1 MITGPLEDFPTTALS
16 FFFFFCL
23 SFEFSLS
30 TQRNF
35 YAPKQ
40 IGYILEGIGVVLG
53 LDCSPPRRYITS
65 ETLASDMLRICTSP
79 PEAVADL
86 PASDAIE
93 TELETSDNN
102 RQLSS
107 SQNENESETIATSG
121 CVRRIV
127 KSTHLDDHQRAKK
140 TETTVIMPK
149 NLVALA
155 DHIDDDED
163 EEDDNNLEWSPR
175 SAQSIPSLLDD
186 ENAAKMA
193 RHDRSNSD
201 LTFEPC
207 LDASI
212 IETSQGLFVPH
223 LTPEE
228 DGHAEPAPLLH
239 RCTTPPTIGKGR
251 GKGNADTDITAA
263 ATVTPP
269 TTPESSHR
277 SSSMIMQ
284 EDSDD
289 ADECYGSTTN
299 SSSAKTPKRSN
310 RGKSNNI
317 NSPGEIIFNEIQRK
331 KSLQIKNFFRR
342 LAKSVRKG

>member
-1 MITGPLEDFPTTALS
+1 
-16 FFFFFCL
+16 
-23 SFEFSLS
+23 
-30 TQRNF
+30 
-35 YAPKQ
+35 
-40 IGYILEGIGVVLG
+40 
-53 LDCSPPRRYITS
+53 
-65 ETLASDMLRICTSP
+65 MLRICTSP
-79 PEAVADL
+79 PEAVMEL
-86 PASDAIE
+86 PASNAME
-93 TELETSDNN
+93 TELETSHNNN
-102 RQLSS
+102 RQQSS
-107 SQNENESETIATSG
+107 SQNENESDTITSG

-127 KSTHLDDHQRAKK
+127 KSTHLDDHQRTKK

-149 NLVALA
+149 HLVALA
-155 DHIDDDED
+155 DHIDDDDDED
-163 EEDDNNLEWSPR
+163 EEDDNLEWSPR

-186 ENAAKMA
+186 ENATKMA

-201 LTFEPC
+201 LTLEPC

-223 LTPEE
+223 LIPEE
-228 DGHAEPAPLLH
+228 GGHVEPAPLLR
-239 RCTTPPTIGKGR
+239 RCTTPPTIGKGK
-251 GKGNADTDITAA
+251 GKGKVNADTDITAA

-289 ADECYGSTTN
+289 AGECYSSTTN
-299 SSSAKTPKRSN
+299 SSSTKTPKRSN
-310 RGKSNNI
+310 RSKSNNI
-317 NSPGEIIFNEIQRK
+317 NSPCEVIYNEIQRK

>member
-1 MITGPLEDFPTTALS
+1 
-16 FFFFFCL
+16 
-23 SFEFSLS
+23 
-30 TQRNF
+30 
-35 YAPKQ
+35 
-40 IGYILEGIGVVLG
+40 
-53 LDCSPPRRYITS
+53 
-65 ETLASDMLRICTSP
+65 MLRICTSP
-79 PEAVADL
+79 PEAVMEL
-86 PASDAIE
+86 PASNAME
-93 TELETSDNN
+93 TELEMSHNNNN
-102 RQLSS
+102 RQQSS
-107 SQNENESETIATSG
+107 SQNENESDTITSG

-127 KSTHLDDHQRAKK
+127 KSTHLDDHQRTKK

-149 NLVALA
+149 HLVALA
-155 DHIDDDED
+155 DHIDDDDED
-163 EEDDNNLEWSPR
+163 EEDDNLEWSPR

-186 ENAAKMA
+186 ENATKMA

-201 LTFEPC
+201 LTLEPC

-223 LTPEE
+223 LIPEE
-228 DGHAEPAPLLH
+228 GGHVEPAPLLR
-239 RCTTPPTIGKGR
+239 RCTTPPTIGKGK
-251 GKGNADTDITAA
+251 GKVNADTDITAA

-289 ADECYGSTTN
+289 AGECYSSTTN
-299 SSSAKTPKRSN
+299 SSSTKTPKRSN
-310 RGKSNNI
+310 RSKSNNI
-317 NSPGEIIFNEIQRK
+317 NSPCEVIYNEIQRK

>member
-1 MITGPLEDFPTTALS
+1 
-16 FFFFFCL
+16 
-23 SFEFSLS
+23 
-30 TQRNF
+30 
-35 YAPKQ
+35 
-40 IGYILEGIGVVLG
+40 
-53 LDCSPPRRYITS
+53 
-65 ETLASDMLRICTSP
+65 MLRICTSP
-79 PEAVADL
+79 PEAVMEL
-86 PASDAIE
+86 PASNAME
-93 TELETSDNN
+93 TELETSHNNN
-102 RQLSS
+102 RQQSS
-107 SQNENESETIATSG
+107 SQNENESDTITSG

-127 KSTHLDDHQRAKK
+127 KSTHLDDHQRTKK

-149 NLVALA
+149 HLVALA
-155 DHIDDDED
+155 DHIDDDDED
-163 EEDDNNLEWSPR
+163 EEDDNLEWSPR

-186 ENAAKMA
+186 ENATKMA

-201 LTFEPC
+201 LTLEPC

-223 LTPEE
+223 LIPEE
-228 DGHAEPAPLLH
+228 GGHVEPAPLLR
-239 RCTTPPTIGKGR
+239 RCTTPPTIGKGK
-251 GKGNADTDITAA
+251 GKGKVNADTDITAA

-289 ADECYGSTTN
+289 AGECYSSTTN
-299 SSSAKTPKRSN
+299 SSSTKTPKRSN
-310 RGKSNNI
+310 RSKSNII
-317 NSPGEIIFNEIQRK
+317 NSPCEVIYNEIQRK

>member
-1 MITGPLEDFPTTALS
+1 
-16 FFFFFCL
+16 
-23 SFEFSLS
+23 
-30 TQRNF
+30 
-35 YAPKQ
+35 
-40 IGYILEGIGVVLG
+40 
-53 LDCSPPRRYITS
+53 
-65 ETLASDMLRICTSP
+65 MLRICTSP
-79 PEAVADL
+79 PEAVVEL

-93 TELETSDNN
+93 TELEMSDDNN
-102 RQLSS
+102 RQLSPS
-107 SQNENESETIATSG
+107 PNENESETIATSG
-121 CVRRIV
+121 CIRRIV
-127 KSTHLDDHQRAKK
+127 KSTQHAKK

-163 EEDDNNLEWSPR
+163 EEDNNLEWSPR

-186 ENAAKMA
+186 ENAAKTA

-228 DGHAEPAPLLH
+228 VGHTEPAPLLR
-239 RCTTPPTIGKGR
+239 RCTTPPTIGKGKGKGK

-299 SSSAKTPKRSN
+299 SSSTKTPKRSN
-310 RGKSNNI
+310 RGRNNI

>member
-1 MITGPLEDFPTTALS
+1 
-16 FFFFFCL
+16 
-23 SFEFSLS
+23 
-30 TQRNF
+30 
-35 YAPKQ
+35 
-40 IGYILEGIGVVLG
+40 
-53 LDCSPPRRYITS
+53 
-65 ETLASDMLRICTSP
+65 MLRICTSP
-79 PEAVADL
+79 PEAVVEL

-93 TELETSDNN
+93 TELEMSDDNN
-102 RQLSS
+102 RQLSPS
-107 SQNENESETIATSG
+107 PNENESETIATSG
-121 CVRRIV
+121 CIRRIV
-127 KSTHLDDHQRAKK
+127 KSTQHAKK
-140 TETTVIMPK
+140 TETTVVMPK

-155 DHIDDDED
+155 DHIDDDD
-163 EEDDNNLEWSPR
+163 EEDDNLEWSPR

-228 DGHAEPAPLLH
+228 DGHVEPAPLLR
-239 RCTTPPTIGKGR
+239 RCTTPPTIGKG
-251 GKGNADTDITAA
+251 KVNADTDIKAA

-284 EDSDD
+284 EDFDD
-289 ADECYGSTTN
+289 AFSTTN
-299 SSSAKTPKRSN
+299 TSSTKTPKRSN

>member
-1 MITGPLEDFPTTALS
+1 
-16 FFFFFCL
+16 
-23 SFEFSLS
+23 
-30 TQRNF
+30 
-35 YAPKQ
+35 
-40 IGYILEGIGVVLG
+40 
-53 LDCSPPRRYITS
+53 
-65 ETLASDMLRICTSP
+65 MLRICTSP
-79 PEAVADL
+79 PEAVMEL
-86 PASDAIE
+86 PASNAME
-93 TELETSDNN
+93 TELETSHNNN
-102 RQLSS
+102 RQQSS
-107 SQNENESETIATSG
+107 SQNENENESDTITSG

-127 KSTHLDDHQRAKK
+127 KSTHLVDHQRAKK

-163 EEDDNNLEWSPR
+163 EEDDNLEWSPR

-193 RHDRSNSD
+193 GKMARHDRSNSD
-201 LTFEPC
+201 LTLEPC

-223 LTPEE
+223 LIPEE
-228 DGHAEPAPLLH
+228 GGHVEPAPLLR
-239 RCTTPPTIGKGR
+239 RCTTPPTIGKG
-251 GKGNADTDITAA
+251 KANADTDITAA

-289 ADECYGSTTN
+289 AGECYSSTTN
-299 SSSAKTPKRSN
+299 SSSTKTPKRSN
-310 RGKSNNI
+310 RGKSNNM
-317 NSPGEIIFNEIQRK
+317 NSPCEVIFNEIQRK